1 MEISELIPAVGKSQS
16 IYCRACGRHTEL
28 TFVRFDE
35 VVSGIH
41 IQIEGLP
48 MLRCKACSKEQLPDL
63 SQAAILHTHEQA
75 TKKNSPRVNVQRR
88 KRTNDFGFTTVKF
101 QYDPDDYFY
110 IPGLTRPWDEGF
122 LQPVFFSRRVL
133 LKYDNSP
140 EYSVQFA
147 STTYGTI
154 YTGSEYISFGINQY
168 GNVVM
173 WLGDIAKLPEAEQYY
188 LRSENIPSDHSIG
201 SEFYDGQIE
210 VKFTDPSI
218 ENNLFAQRSEF
229 VDACFSRFGV
239 KIAHLDQEALELAQ
253 VFNPPL
259 VDTPKERRHVA
270 DVLNKIYL
278 ESLDNGAL
286 DKISSSI
293 GARNLGSGS
302 LKRLQS
308 ILEKIAPTENVA
320 QILSPLFVLYDLRV
334 IYSHL
339 TSSNKS
345 ATSLAAIASR
355 LGIPQ
360 DSGLADVYRSLMQQL
375 RECFQKL
382 TELIKTKSSK

>member
-1 MEISELIPAVGKSQS
+1 
-16 IYCRACGRHTEL
+16 
-28 TFVRFDE
+28 
-35 VVSGIH
+35 
-41 IQIEGLP
+41 